1 MAAKRFISLTAL
13 AACLLAGA
21 PAFAEPSLAER
32 RAITAYEQ
40 GVYVDQV
47 KAIQA
52 AAGYELPLDVQW
64 NTIALPDQSA
74 NYAQDGF
81 WTQIYFVPLQ
91 KALSAIA
98 VDDMGKQALKA
109 KLSKVVVRYDE
120 ATAPSSAYQDG
131 VAFDGGVLDLNF
143 RPFSNVDDVNARAD
157 AIRKALEAKL

>member
-1 MAAKRFISLTAL
+1 MVVKRFMSLTVL
-13 AACLLAGA
+13 AGCLLAGA

-40 GVYVDQV
+40 GAYVEQL
-47 KAIQA
+47 KAIRA

-81 WTQIYFVPLQ
+81 WTQIYFEPLQ

-109 KLSKVVVRYDE
+109 KLSKVVVRFDD
-120 ATAPSSAYQDG
+120 ASAPYNAYQDG
-131 VAFDGGVLDLNF
+131 VAFDSGVLDLNF
-143 RPFSNVDDVNARAD
+143 RPFTNMSDVDARAD